1 MDAFGPMNLKEDFVM
16 NRRGIFLVVA
26 LAMAG
31 VLLTVFSAH
40 AAPFRIGHHR
50 SVMGAVTIV
59 AHKMGYYNQTIGKG
73 KYTIKQFPQG
83 KLMRQAILANSLDI
97 GGAADRA
104 FYSAISKRANAPGI
118 GNANYWCKAN
128 KILTSPKSPVK
139 TLHDLKGKRL
149 GVGKATGTYFTL
161 TTFILPE
168 YGLTV
173 KDFTT
178 VNMNNDTRM
187 AALKSRTV
195 DMIALNNPQA
205 AIAIDRGY
213 ARTVET
219 FCKYANNL
227 WILMANGKTLKKDRD
242 VYTKFLRGFIRG
254 MKLHRDNRDKF
265 ARVYLNH
272 LQSKGS
278 KIKLKIVKASVNDLT
293 FGLLPSEADYKWFDH
308 MGKVLLKK
316 RKAKRTVD
324 LRKEGMDLSMVK
336 EAMAAEGWK
345 N

>member
-1 MDAFGPMNLKEDFVM
+1 MKGRSICF
-16 NRRGIFLVVA
+16 VVA
-26 LAMAG
+26 ITIAA
-31 VLLTVFSAH
+31 VLSVAYTASAT
-40 AAPFRIGHHR
+40 PFRIGHHR

-59 AHKMGYYNQTIGKG
+59 AHKMGYYNETIGKG
-73 KYTIKQFPQG
+73 KYTIKQFAQG
-83 KLMRQAILANSLDI
+83 KLMRQAILSNSLDV

-104 FYSAISKRANAPGI
+104 FYSAISKKANAPGI
-118 GNANYWCKAN
+118 ANANYWCKAN
-128 KILTSPKSPVK
+128 KILTSPDSPVK

-161 TTFILPE
+161 TTFILPK
-168 YGLTV
+168 YGLSV

-227 WILMANGKTLKKDRD
+227 WIIMANGKTLKNNRD

-265 ARVYLNH
+265 ARIYLNH

-293 FGLLPSEADYKWFDH
+293 FGLLPSEQDYKWFDY
-308 MGKVLLKK
+308 MGKVLLEK

-336 EAMAAEGWK
+336 EAMKAEGWK

>member
-1 MDAFGPMNLKEDFVM
+1 M
-16 NRRGIFLVVA
+16 NRRGMCFVVA
-26 LAMAG
+26 MAITG
-31 VLLTVFSAH
+31 VVLTAFSAS

-104 FYSAISKRANAPGI
+104 FYSAIAKRANAPGI
-118 GNANYWCKAN
+118 GNGNYWCKAN
-128 KILTSPKSPVK
+128 KILTSPNSPVK

-161 TTFILPE
+161 TTFILPK

-213 ARTVET
+213 ARIVET

-227 WILMANGKTLKKDRD
+227 WILMANGKTLKKNRD

-308 MGKVLLKK
+308 MGKVLLEK
-316 RKAKRTVD
+316 RKAKRVVD

-336 EAMAAEGWK
+336 EAIAAEGWK

>member
-1 MDAFGPMNLKEDFVM
+1 M
-16 NRRGIFLVVA
+16 
-26 LAMAG
+26 
-31 VLLTVFSAH
+31 
-40 AAPFRIGHHR
+40 
-50 SVMGAVTIV
+50 
-59 AHKMGYYNQTIGKG
+59 
-73 KYTIKQFPQG
+73 
-83 KLMRQAILANSLDI
+83 
-97 GGAADRA
+97 
-104 FYSAISKRANAPGI
+104 
-118 GNANYWCKAN
+118 
-128 KILTSPKSPVK
+128 
-139 TLHDLKGKRL
+139 
-149 GVGKATGTYFTL
+149 
-161 TTFILPE
+161 
-168 YGLTV
+168 
-173 KDFTT
+173 
-178 VNMNNDTRM
+178 
-187 AALKSRTV
+187 
-195 DMIALNNPQA
+195 NNPQA

-227 WILMANGKTLKKDRD
+227 WIIMANGKTLKKDRD

-265 ARVYLNH
+265 AR
-272 LQSKGS
+272 KGS

-308 MGKVLLKK
+308 MGKVLLEK